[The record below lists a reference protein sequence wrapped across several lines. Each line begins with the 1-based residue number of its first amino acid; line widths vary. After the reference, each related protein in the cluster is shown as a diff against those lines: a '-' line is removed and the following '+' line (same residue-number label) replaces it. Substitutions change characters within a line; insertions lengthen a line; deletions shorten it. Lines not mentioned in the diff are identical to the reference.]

1 MLNAIA
7 KHNHPFAQTGSVSKL
22 SFSLNEFIALNISMV
37 TRIESETVVAA
48 LDISLVNIPHP
59 SSGKRVELL

>member
-1 MLNAIA
+1 
-7 KHNHPFAQTGSVSKL
+7 
-22 SFSLNEFIALNISMV
+22 LNISMV

-59 SSGKRVELL
+59 SSGKRVEHL